1 MPVVMRPG
9 WGGFLGRQSQLLSP
23 NSVSADDAADAATVE
38 EQNRARVTDL
48 AIEAKR
54 LDLHA

>member
-1 MPVVMRPG
+1 MG
-9 WGGFLGRQSQLLSP
+9 WGWFLGRQSQLLSP
-23 NSVSADDAADAATVE
+23 NSVSADDAADAATE
-38 EQNRARVTDL
+38 EERNRARVTDL